1 MSENYVLAKSSE
13 AAITENGACGGAVS
27 SIFQYL
33 LANDIVDGVL
43 TLSKGEDVYDGIP
56 RFVTDPVEILET
68 CGSLHCA
75 PTMVADLVSKYLS
88 DKRVAVATKPCDAKG
103 INELVK
109 RHRIDPEKIITV
121 GLNCG
126 GTVIPETAQQM
137 IEKFYDVDPS
147 KVVKEEIDKGQFI
160 IELEDGSEK
169 GIKIDDLEEQGYGRR
184 TNCQR
189 CNLKVPRNADIACG
203 NWGSEAGWTFI
214 EINTDKGQEIVDGAK
229 SEGFIETK
237 DPSQKAIEIRSK
249 VEGIMIKMGKRFQNT
264 QFEDN
269 YLSIE
274 EWKEQWNKCIKCFAC
289 RDVCPICWC
298 NECELEK
305 EYFKDSEDSAPDPL
319 GFQGVRLSHMS
330 FSCINCGQCE
340 DVCPMEIPVSKIY
353 HKLQCVYNDLTG
365 YEAGLGD
372 EKPPLYSPKKEEFS

>member
-1 MSENYVLAKSSE
+1 MSGNYVLAKSN
-13 AAITENGACGGAVS
+13 ENLINEYGACGGAVS

-33 LANDIVDGVL
+33 LANDVVDGVL
-43 TLSKGEDVYDGIP
+43 TLSKGEDIYDGIP
-56 RFVTDPVEILET
+56 RLVTDAGEILET

-75 PTMVADLVSKYLS
+75 PTMVSDLISKYLP
-88 DKRVAVATKPCDAKG
+88 DKRIAVAVKPCDAKA

-109 RHRIDPEKIITV
+109 RHKIDPEKIFTV

-126 GTVIPETAQQM
+126 GTVIPETAQKM

-147 KVVKEEIDKGQFI
+147 KVIKEEIDKGQFI
-160 IELEDGSEK
+160 IELEDGTEK

-184 TNCQR
+184 ENCQR
-189 CNLKVPRNADIACG
+189 CDLKVPRNADLACG
-203 NWGSEAGWTFI
+203 NWGSEPGWTFV
-214 EINTDKGQEIVDGAK
+214 EINSEKGQDILDKAI

-237 DPSQKAIEIRSK
+237 EPSEKALGIREK
-249 VEGIMIKMGKRFQNT
+249 VENIMINMGKRNQKDHFG
-264 QFEDN
+264 EN
-269 YLSIE
+269 YLSVD

-298 NECELEK
+298 RECELEK
-305 EYFKDSEDSAPDPL
+305 DYFKDGSDSAPDPL

-353 HKLQCVYNDLTG
+353 HKLQRSYADLVG

-372 EKPPLYSPKKEEFS
+372 EKPPLYSPLKENFD